1 MEEYEDRRRYD
12 SGAAFEARREDNRG
26 RSGRHGWPEDR
37 REEARWREE
46 AARREDLARREE
58 VRREEARREDAVRRE
73 EVARREEVRRE
84 EARREVEG
92 RREEPAVRGW
102 EEEVEER
109 RGGVGGGLREGLD
122 GRNRSP
128 PPQLPPPPPERKP
141 VYERLGE
148 KPGKALLAI
157 CRCSTQPRHVCV
169 ALVAVQLC
177 HATYVSLFHSAA
189 SRMCSSCRCSTL
201 PCNVCVAL
209 VAVPLGHV
217 TSVCLVSIK
226 TSSLSRRFCLCRPPH
241 CPVSSDCEVWR
252 AQ

>member
-1 MEEYEDRRRYD
+1 MYADPKNGIQKTDYRSRNVLFRRPVEEYEDRRRYD

-157 CRCSTQPRHVCV
+157 
-169 ALVAVQLC
+169 L
-177 HATYVSLFHSAA
+177 SLFHSAP

-201 PCNVCVAL
+201 PCNVCVA
-209 VAVPLGHV
+209 VPLCRV
-217 TSVCLVSIK
+217 TYV
-226 TSSLSRRFCLCRPPH
+226 
-241 CPVSSDCEVWR
+241 
-252 AQ
+252 

>member
-1 MEEYEDRRRYD
+1 MVGIAHHLLSCLRHHQ
-12 SGAAFEARREDNRG
+12 RG
-26 RSGRHGWPEDR
+26 SPSM
-37 REEARWREE
+37 
-46 AARREDLARREE
+46 
-58 VRREEARREDAVRRE
+58 
-73 EVARREEVRRE
+73 
-84 EARREVEG
+84 
-92 RREEPAVRGW
+92 RGW
-102 EEEVEER
+102 E
-109 RGGVGGGLREGLD
+109 
-122 GRNRSP
+122 RSQVRHCWP
-128 PPQLPPPPPERKP
+128 F
-141 VYERLGE
+141 
-148 KPGKALLAI
+148 